1 MNFEQTCCIIHTDA
15 ILENGECNVC
25 KAYAFPIVPIS
36 QLAEINLMWKCFN
49 CSGYLNVITKE
60 NCEKCGMYIIESQ
73 RLSETMKVML
83 IKGNLETIDRS
94 KNMASF
100 KPAILPV
107 YGNVDTDTDT
117 AFKKVF
123 LKFWN
128 RARAPMKGNYLEV
141 QAGLQCAMQSINN
154 VLGLKVLVAE
164 EANDDDP
171 RLFVNAFAKVNINVI
186 HNYVERYGLD
196 TLVEPDPERVV
207 RKENYSVNVVS
218 LALAVIGYSID
229 VGNAWR
235 LDGNCFISDSRKYHK
250 KNVAGWILHSGG
262 SEGGHWTCV
271 RYDGKNGYLFID
283 SLALKAGRT
292 PILSHSP
299 PTGKAFLV
307 YYDYI
312 VSPWLVDNG
321 YPGDTNWWEYTFKK
335 HMEDKGYCHHMDL
348 YGKSQMK
355 P

>member
-1 MNFEQTCCIIHTDA
+1 MNFEQTCCLIHPGTK
-15 ILENGECNVC
+15 LEDGECNVC
-25 KAYAFPIVPIS
+25 KVYEFPIVPIVPI
-36 QLAEINLMWKCFN
+36 AEITPTWACFN
-49 CSGYLNVITKE
+49 CSEYLNIITEE
-60 NCEKCGMYIIESQ
+60 NCANCRMNIIESQ
-73 RLSETMKVML
+73 RLSETMKVDAGL

-107 YGNVDTDTDT
+107 YGNVDTDT
-117 AFKKVF
+117 AFKKVKA
-123 LKFWN
+123 KFWS

-154 VLGLKVLVAE
+154 VLGLKVLEAE
-164 EANDDDP
+164 ESNEDDP

-186 HNYVERYGLD
+186 HNYVERFGLD

-235 LDGNCFISDSRKYHK
+235 LNGDYFISDSRKYHK
-250 KNVAGWILHSGG
+250 KDVAGWILHSGG

-271 RYDGKNGYLFID
+271 RYDGKNSYLSID
-283 SLALKAGRT
+283 SLALRAGRT
-292 PILSHSP
+292 PTLSHSP

-335 HMEDKGYCHHMDL
+335 HMENKGYCHHMDL
-348 YGKSQMK
+348 YGKSQRK